1 MQTHTSYLLTYSPE
15 YLPTKLVTDSLT
27 HAISYI
33 TTYMQDLSLT
43 FQHTYILLHI
53 IMLYDYK
60 YHIL

>member
-1 MQTHTSYLLTYSPE
+1 MQIHTSYLLTYSPE

-33 TTYMQDLSLT
+33 TTYMQDLSLI